1 MYIYILSSYHTKL
14 DGTKVPK
21 LSICCFSHHFEC
33 SIHNLLRNIADG
45 KNPNAFYQVK
55 SDHLILNFLISFV
68 DMNGRY
74 FVNICEQPFLVSQKI

>member
-1 MYIYILSSYHTKL
+1 MYIIISICIIYIYVINLSHKL

-55 SDHLILNFLISFV
+55 SDHLNPEFP
-68 DMNGRY
+68 
-74 FVNICEQPFLVSQKI
+74 NII

>member
-1 MYIYILSSYHTKL
+1 MYIIISICIYIYMLSICHTKL

-55 SDHLILNFLISFV
+55 SDHLILIFLI
-68 DMNGRY
+68 
-74 FVNICEQPFLVSQKI
+74 